1 MAYYLRLMGPE
12 DIAQITAIDRE
23 AFPTMWP
30 PPDFKNELKNRLAHY
45 IVAGEEGRTI
55 EETATRAI
63 SERVFSGLVSQVQ
76 RLFGHEPLSEAE
88 VPVFNREYVVGFAG
102 FWFVASEVHLIN
114 IAVREECRH
123 QGIGEL
129 LLILVIDQATEL
141 KAHLV
146 TLEVRV
152 SNDAAL
158 SLYGKF
164 GFTSTGLRRAYY
176 TDNREDAV
184 LMSLKNISS
193 ASFQRRLQQLKEAH
207 FGRWGYPYKKLPA
220 KSYYVSA
227 R

>member
-63 SERVFSGLVSQVQ
+63 SERVFSGLLSQVQ
-76 RLFGHEPLSEAE
+76 RLFGHEPFAEAE
-88 VPVFNREYVVGFAG
+88 VPVFSREYVVGFAG
-102 FWFVASEVHLIN
+102 FWFVAGEVHLIN
-114 IAVREECRH
+114 VAVREEYRH
-123 QGIGEL
+123 HGIGEL
-129 LLILVIDQATEL
+129 LMISVIDQATEL

-158 SLYGKF
+158 SLYSKF
-164 GFTSTGLRRAYY
+164 GFTRTSLRRAYY

-184 LMSLKNISS
+184 LMSLENISS
-193 ASFQRRLQQLKEAH
+193 ASFRRRLQQLKEAH

-220 KSYYVSA
+220 KSCVSA

>member
-30 PPDFKNELKNRLAHY
+30 PPDFRHELKNRLAHY

-55 EETATRAI
+55 EETEVKAI

-76 RLFGHEPLSEAE
+76 RLFGHEPLSGAE
-88 VPVFNREYVVGFAG
+88 VPVFRREYVVGFTG
-102 FWFVASEVHLIN
+102 FWFMAGEVHLTN
-114 IAVREECRH
+114 IAVREEYRH
-123 QGIGEL
+123 HGIGEL
-129 LLILVIDQATEL
+129 LLISVIDQATEL
-141 KAHLV
+141 KAHLI

-152 SNDAAL
+152 SNNAAL
-158 SLYGKF
+158 SLYDKF
-164 GFTSTGLRRAYY
+164 GFTRAGLRRAYY

-184 LMSLKNISS
+184 LMSLENISS
-193 ASFQRRLQQLKEAH
+193 ASFRRRLQQLKEAH
-207 FGRWGYPYKKLPA
+207 FGKWGYPYKKLPA
-220 KSYYVSA
+220 KSCVSA